1 MYCGTKPTTADWG
14 NLKQH
19 IAIGSPLVLPERAGS
34 LYLTNLRELLST
46 MNSAS

>member
-19 IAIGSPLVLPERAGS
+19 IAIGSPLVLPVPTDVLKLAVARTIE
-34 LYLTNLRELLST
+34 
-46 MNSAS
+46 